1 MAEYM
6 TEQKRILKKI
16 LEDNADS
23 AYTVEELMEKLSQ
36 CSSDRI
42 PGKSTVYR
50 LITHLTEEGTVKK
63 FLRNG
68 SRKFAYQI
76 VMGEHCDCHLH
87 LKCMECGKLIHLDED
102 TSDALLG
109 KVRDI
114 SNFSVNEE
122 ATVLFGECSD
132 CGVRKHNKK
141 GIR

>member
-6 TEQKRILKKI
+6 TEQKRILKRI
-16 LEDNADS
+16 LEDNADR
-23 AYTVEELMEKLSQ
+23 AYTVEELMEKLRQ
-36 CSSDRI
+36 SSGERA

-63 FLRNG
+63 FLREG

-87 LKCMECGKLIHLDED
+87 LKCMDCGKLIHLDED
-102 TSDALLG
+102 TSDELLG
-109 KVRDI
+109 RVRDI

-122 ATVLFGECSD
+122 ATVLFGKCGD
-132 CGVRKHNKK
+132 CKRVKTEK
-141 GIR
+141 

>member
-6 TEQKRILKKI
+6 TEQKRILKRI
-16 LEDNADS
+16 LEDNADR
-23 AYTVEELMEKLSQ
+23 AYTVEELMEKLRQ
-36 CSSDRI
+36 SSGERA

-63 FLRNG
+63 FLRDG

-87 LKCMECGKLIHLDED
+87 LKCMDCGKLIHLDED
-102 TSDALLG
+102 TSDELLG
-109 KVRDI
+109 RVRDI

-122 ATVLFGECSD
+122 ATVLFGKCSD
-132 CGVRKHNKK
+132 CGERNKK
-141 GIR
+141 